1 MNLKVGDKVKIREDL
16 KVGIYENHVSV
27 QEEMLKYAGNIATLT
42 KEPCPGVFK
51 IDSDGEMWPW
61 YPFMFEGIIA
71 NKFPKLEAGMA
82 VHCDTVDKAKVF
94 LQECKKQGVIRLDG
108 VSGLLI
114 PDAWKKYKGKI
125 VFAINNIAIGGALYV
140 GYCTKDYLEGD
151 SRYNLYEFDE
161 LFKESLANKMTD
173 ATETFIKTFAENAT
187 KLNAI
192 VSVNIR
198 NLKSQGIVLP
208 QDLVLTKGKMGN
220 HVFLLNKYKVLYE
233 KQYYKGEKDVK
244 KVIMNG
250 KCIIVILENG
260 AKGIAKCSPED
271 TFDKDIGFKIALKRA
286 RNCCNNRGARPF

>member
-1 MNLKVGDKVKIREDL
+1 MNLKVGDRVKIKKDL
-16 KVGIYENHVSV
+16 KVGIYEGNVMV
-27 QEEMLKYAGNIATLT
+27 QNGMLKYSGNIATLT
-42 KEPCPGVFK
+42 KEPYPGVFK
-51 IDSDGEMWPW
+51 IDLDDDKMSWH
-61 YPFMFEGIIA
+61 PFMFEEIIA

-82 VHCDTVDKAKVF
+82 VHCDTEDKVKVF
-94 LQECKKQGVIRLDG
+94 LQECKNQGVIRLDG

-114 PDAWKKYKGKI
+114 PDILKKSKGEM
-125 VFAINNIAIGGALYV
+125 VFAINNITIGGALYV
-140 GYCTKDYLEGD
+140 GYCAKDYLEGD
-151 SRYNLYEFDE
+151 SHYNLYEFDE

-173 ATETFIKTFAENAT
+173 ATETFIKTFAENAK
-187 KLNAI
+187 KLNAA
-192 VSVNIR
+192 VSIEI
-198 NLKSQGIVLP
+198 KKIKPQGIMFTKDEKGNPTAILP
-208 QDLVLTKGKMGN
+208 
-220 HVFLLNKYKVLYE
+220 KYEVLYE

>member
-42 KEPCPGVFK
+42 KEPYPGVFK
-51 IDSDGEMWPW
+51 IDSDGEMWSW

-151 SRYNLYEFDE
+151 SRYNLYEFDK
-161 LFKESLANKMTD
+161 LFKEILANKMTD
-173 ATETFIKTFAENAT
+173 STETFMKTFAENAK
-187 KLNAI
+187 KLNAA
-192 VSVNIR
+192 VSIEI
-198 NLKSQGIVLP
+198 KKIKPQGIMFTKDEKGNPTAILP
-208 QDLVLTKGKMGN
+208 
-220 HVFLLNKYKVLYE
+220 KYEVLYE